1 MALYRLAGTGLD
13 RLAETTLVREGI
25 REAEDLQRI
34 LRDQIDIISPD
45 TLIISEEYS
54 QWDSSSRRI
63 DLLGLDRS
71 GDLVVIELKRTQDG
85 GHMELQALRYA
96 AMVSAM
102 TFQRAV
108 EAYRDC
114 IEPNEDETDP
124 QQGILEFLGWA
135 EPDDERFARNVRIV
149 LVSQDFSKEITT
161 TVMWLNDR
169 GLDIRCVRLSAYKHE
184 DGVFLDV
191 QQVIPLPE
199 TVDYQI
205 QIREKRRQSQSTGGR
220 QFWRDIKGKRLFP
233 TVEANPYQPD
243 SHRFI
248 AFAIILENPGIAYED
263 WVERFKLKR
272 PQHGR
277 HPYGHLKRDI
287 DRGRVQIE
295 G

>member
-1 MALYRLAGTGLD
+1 MALYRLAGNGLD
-13 RLAETTLVREGI
+13 RLADTSLVQEGI

-34 LRDQIDIISPD
+34 LRDQIDIVSPD

-108 EAYRDC
+108 EAYRDF
-114 IEPNEDETDP
+114 IEPNEEDTDAE
-124 QQGILEFLGWA
+124 QRILEFLDWA
-135 EPDDERFARNVRIV
+135 EPEEERFARNVRIV
-149 LVSQDFSKEITT
+149 LVSHGFSKEITT

-199 TVDYQI
+199 TTDYQI
-205 QIREKRRQSQSTGGR
+205 QIREKRRQSQSAASR
-220 QFWRDIKGKRLFP
+220 LLWQHIKGKRLFP
-233 TVEANPYQPD
+233 TVEANPRRPE
-243 SHRFI
+243 SHGFT
-248 AFAIILENPGIAYED
+248 AFEIILDNPGIAYED
-263 WVERFKLKR
+263 WVERFRLKR
-272 PQHGR
+272 PQDGGNPNR
-277 HPYGHLKRDI
+277 HLKRDF
-287 DRGRVQIE
+287 DRGRVRIE

>member
-1 MALYRLAGTGLD
+1 MALYRLAGSGLD
-13 RLAETTLVREGI
+13 RLADTSLLQEGI

-34 LRDQIDIISPD
+34 LRDQIDIVSPD

-108 EAYRDC
+108 EAYRDF
-114 IEPNEDETDP
+114 IEPNEDDTDAE
-124 QQGILEFLGWA
+124 QGILKFLDWA
-135 EPDDERFARNVRIV
+135 EPEEERFARNVRIV
-149 LVSQDFSKEITT
+149 LVSQGFSKEITT

-191 QQVIPLPE
+191 QQVVPLPE
-199 TVDYQI
+199 MTDYQI
-205 QIREKRRQSQSTGGR
+205 QIREKRRQSQSTGSR
-220 QFWRDIKGKRLFP
+220 PLWQEVKGKRLFP
-233 TVEANPYQPD
+233 TVDANPRRPN
-243 SHRFI
+243 SHGFV
-248 AFAIILENPGIAYED
+248 AFGIILDNPGIAYEE
-263 WVERFKLKR
+263 WIERFRLKR
-272 PQHGR
+272 PQDGQ
-277 HPYGHLKRDI
+277 HPFHHLKWDFE
-287 DRGRVQIE
+287 RGRIRIE